1 MPCSTMSGYWGTFE
15 RAPIRRRMLAPAR
28 RTPIRHDGPVPGVE
42 TVEFASQGAV
52 LRGRLYHRAA
62 PRPRACV
69 VMAHGTSATIGM
81 VTDRYAEALHD
92 AGLAVLLYDHHGF
105 GASGGE
111 PRLEINPWIQARGY
125 RDALTHLSGH
135 PGIDPS
141 RIALWGDSY
150 SAGHVLIVGAVDPRP
165 AAIVVQV
172 PALGPAPPPPDPAG
186 ELFAALAATL
196 ESGDVRGTPGT
207 TTGPL
212 PVVSPD
218 QLGTPSLLTPLSA
231 FRWFNEYG
239 GRHGSG
245 WENRVTRTIP
255 PTPAPYHAGLATPH
269 LRTPLLALIAPED
282 EMPGAAPAV
291 ARAAVDAAPAEVE
304 ILEIEGGH
312 FGLLWYPGALFDR
325 AVAAQRDF
333 LLRVLA

>member
-1 MPCSTMSGYWGTFE
+1 MSPLE
-15 RAPIRRRMLAPAR
+15 RGAPA
-28 RTPIRHDGPVPGVE
+28 VE
-42 TVEFASQGAV
+42 TVEFLSQGSV
-52 LRGRLYHRAA
+52 LRGRLYHWPAG
-62 PRPRACV
+62 RPRACV
-69 VMAHGTSATIGM
+69 VMTHGTSATIGM
-81 VTDRYAEALHD
+81 VLDRYAAAFHD

-125 RDALTHLSGH
+125 RDAMTYLSSR

-150 SAGHVLIVGAVDPRP
+150 SGAHVLIVGAVDPRP
-165 AAIVVQV
+165 AAIVAQI
-172 PALGPAPPPPDPAG
+172 PACGPAPPPADPTG
-186 ELFAALAATL
+186 ELFAALATTL
-196 ESGDVRGTPGT
+196 ASGDVRATPET

-218 QLGTPSLLTPLSA
+218 QLGSPSLLTPLSA
-231 FRWFNEYG
+231 FRWFIEYG

-245 WENRVTRTIP
+245 WENRVTRAVP

-269 LRTPLLALIAPED
+269 LRIPLFAVIAPED
-282 EMPGAAPAV
+282 EMPGANPAV
-291 ARAAVDAAPAEVE
+291 ARAAVDAAPAAKE

-312 FGLLWYPGALFDR
+312 FGLLWHPGALFDR
-325 AVAAQRDF
+325 AVAAQLDF
-333 LLRVLA
+333 LLRVLT

>member
-1 MPCSTMSGYWGTFE
+1 MNRPDATPGRRSGTM
-15 RAPIRRRMLAPAR
+15 APVSA
-28 RTPIRHDGPVPGVE
+28 VE

-62 PRPRACV
+62 RRPQACV

-81 VTDRYAEALHD
+81 VTDRYAEAFHD
-92 AGLAVLLYDHHGF
+92 DGLAVLLYDHHGF

-111 PRLEINPWIQARGY
+111 PRQEINPWIQARGY
-125 RDALTHLSGH
+125 RDALTYLSGL

-150 SAGHVLIVGAVDPRP
+150 SAGHVLIVGAVDSRP
-165 AAIVVQV
+165 IAIVAQV
-172 PALGPAPPPPDPAG
+172 PACGPAPPPPDPTG
-186 ELFAALAATL
+186 ELFAALAGTL
-196 ESGDVRGTPGT
+196 EGGDVRGTPET

-218 QLGTPSLLTPLSA
+218 QLGSPSLLTPVSA
-231 FRWFNEYG
+231 FRWFIEYG
-239 GRHGSG
+239 GRHGTG
-245 WENRVTRTIP
+245 WQNRVTRTIP
-255 PTPAPYHAGLATPH
+255 ATSSPYHAGLATPH
-269 LRTPLLALIAPED
+269 LRIPLLALIAPED
-282 EMPGAAPAV
+282 EMPGANPAV
-291 ARAAVDAAPAEVE
+291 ARAAVEAAPAEKE

-325 AVAAQRDF
+325 AVQAQRDF
-333 LLRVLA
+333 LLRALA

>member
-1 MPCSTMSGYWGTFE
+1 M
-15 RAPIRRRMLAPAR
+15 
-28 RTPIRHDGPVPGVE
+28 RHDGPVPAVE
-42 TVEFASQGAV
+42 MVEFASQGAV
-52 LRGRLYHRAA
+52 LRGRLYRGAG
-62 PRPRACV
+62 RRSACV
-69 VMAHGTSATIGM
+69 VMTHGTSATIGM
-81 VTDRYAEALHD
+81 AIDRYAEAFHD

-111 PRLEINPWIQARGY
+111 PRVEINPWIQARGY
-125 RDALTHLSGH
+125 RDALDHLSGL
-135 PGIDPS
+135 PGIDPA

-150 SAGHVLIVGAVDPRP
+150 SSGHALIVGAIDPRP
-165 AAIVVQV
+165 AAVVVQV
-172 PALGPAPPPPDPAG
+172 PALGPSLAPPDPAG
-186 ELFAALAATL
+186 DLFAALARTL
-196 ESGDVRGTPGT
+196 ESGDVRATPET

-218 QLGTPSLLTPLSA
+218 QLGSPSLLPTISA
-231 FRWFNEYG
+231 FRWFIEYG

-245 WENRVTRTIP
+245 WQNRVTRAIP

-269 LRTPLLALIAPED
+269 LRIPLLALIAPDD

-291 ARAAVDAAPAEVE
+291 ARAAVEAAAGETE
-304 ILEIEGGH
+304 ILEVEGGH
-312 FGLLWYPGALFDR
+312 FGLLWHPGAPFDG

>member
-1 MPCSTMSGYWGTFE
+1 M
-15 RAPIRRRMLAPAR
+15 RHNAPVSA
-28 RTPIRHDGPVPGVE
+28 VE

-52 LRGRLYHRAA
+52 LRGRLYDRAA
-62 PRPRACV
+62 SRSRACV
-69 VMAHGTSATIGM
+69 VMTHGTSATIGM
-81 VTDRYAEALHD
+81 VTDRFAEAFHD

-125 RDALTHLSGH
+125 RDALTYLSGRL
-135 PGIDPS
+135 GIDPS

-150 SAGHVLIVGAVDPRP
+150 SAAHVLIVGAIDPRP
-165 AAIVVQV
+165 AAIVAQI
-172 PALGPAPPPPDPAG
+172 PACGPVPPPPDPTG

-196 ESGDVRGTPGT
+196 ESGDVSGTPET

-218 QLGTPSLLTPLSA
+218 QLGSPSLLTPVSA
-231 FRWFNEYG
+231 FRWFIEYG

-245 WENRVTRTIP
+245 WENRVTRALP
-255 PTPAPYHAGLATPH
+255 ATPAPYHAGLATPY

-282 EMPGAAPAV
+282 EMPGANPAV
-291 ARAAVDAAPAEVE
+291 ARAAIEAAPAAKE
-304 ILEIEGGH
+304 ILEIAGGH
-312 FGLLWYPGALFDR
+312 FGLLWHPGVLFDC
-325 AVAAQRDF
+325 AVRAQRDF
-333 LLRVLA
+333 LMRVLA